1 MASVYTSGKSEHS
14 AESPP
19 GMPACN
25 GIISEGP
32 SGLGQSSVSQTGVLV
47 GSLSA
52 SGTSCLNRCIE
63 RASAISLDNPGI
75 CVRDML
81 KLFFAARRKSFLY
94 RFARLW
100 FFGAF
105 DCQALTTA

>member
-1 MASVYTSGKSEHS
+1 MA
-14 AESPP
+14 
-19 GMPACN
+19 
-25 GIISEGP
+25 EGP

-52 SGTSCLNRCIE
+52 SGASSLNRCICWRE
-63 RASAISLDNPGI
+63 RASAISLDHPGI